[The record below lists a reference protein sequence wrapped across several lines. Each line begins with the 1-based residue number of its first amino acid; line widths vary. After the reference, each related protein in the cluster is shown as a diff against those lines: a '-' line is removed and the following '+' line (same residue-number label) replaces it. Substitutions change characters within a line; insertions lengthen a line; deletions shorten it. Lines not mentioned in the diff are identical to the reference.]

1 VVNTAKVKNHQALT
15 LGIGRNGKS
24 LMNAQKSEKIR
35 MKLQES
41 SVGIAGIGGL
51 GSNVAV
57 SLARAGIGRLVI
69 VDFDSVEESNLNRQY
84 YFHDQIGMVK
94 VEALKNIIHR
104 IDESVKVD
112 IFNYKLT
119 KNTMDKPFHNVDVIV
134 EALDNADIKTMFI
147 EEVMQKLPN
156 VSIVGCSGVA
166 GYGHSDRI
174 ITKKLG
180 KLYMVYDEKAKDC
193 NDDVLMAPRV
203 ILMANWQANIVL
215 EIILGED
222 K

>member
-1 VVNTAKVKNHQALT
+1 MNT
-15 LGIGRNGKS
+15 
-24 LMNAQKSEKIR
+24 QKFEKIK
-35 MKLQES
+35 MKLQKS

-57 SLARAGIGRLVI
+57 SLARAGIGRFVI

-119 KNTMDKPFHNVDVIV
+119 KNTMDKPFHNVDVVV

-156 VSIVGCSGVA
+156 VPVVGCSGVA

>member
-1 VVNTAKVKNHQALT
+1 MNTL
-15 LGIGRNGKS
+15 KS
-24 LMNAQKSEKIR
+24 NKIK
-35 MKLQES
+35 MKLQKS
-41 SVGIAGIGGL
+41 SVGIAGVGGL

-57 SLARAGIGRLVI
+57 SLARAGIGRIVI
-69 VDFDSVEESNLNRQY
+69 VDFDTVEESNLTRQY
-84 YFHDQIGMVK
+84 YFRDQIGMLKVK
-94 VEALKNIIHR
+94 ALKRTIHR
-104 IDESVKVD
+104 IDKSVKVD
-112 IFNYKLT
+112 IFNNMLM
-119 KNTMDKPFHNVDVIV
+119 KNNIDEYFHNVDVIV
-134 EALDNADIKTMFI
+134 EALDSAQIKTMFI

-156 VSIVGCSGVA
+156 VPIVGCSGVA

-174 ITKKLG
+174 YTKKLG

-193 NDDVLMAPRV
+193 NDDVLMAPRI